1 MTNPKRG
8 EVELQFGDTK
18 YQGKINLDT
27 IMRIET
33 MLGSSIFKLTQQLS
47 EGLLS
52 TTEIIAILQPVL
64 KSSAEKPD
72 ENEIKNII
80 WTHGIANA
88 MRECGKVLTVGL
100 ASGDEGKEEL
110 KEQTT

>member
-8 EVELQFGDTK
+8 EVELQFGDKK

-33 MLGSSIFKLTQQLS
+33 MLGCSIFKLTQQLS

-52 TTEIIAILQPVL
+52 TTEIIAIIQPVL
-64 KSSAEKPD
+64 RSSSEKL
-72 ENEIKNII
+72 EEKQVKELV
-80 WTHGIANA
+80 WSYGIANA
-88 MRECGKVLTVGL
+88 MRECGKVLTLGL
-100 ASGDEGKEEL
+100 SSGDEGKEEL
-110 KEQTT
+110 EEQTT

>member
-8 EVELQFGDTK
+8 EVELQFGDKK

-33 MLGSSIFKLTQQLS
+33 MLGCSIFKLTQQLS

-52 TTEIIAILQPVL
+52 TSEILAIIQPVL
-64 KSSAEKPD
+64 KSSSEKL
-72 ENEIKNII
+72 EEKQVKELV
-80 WTHGIANA
+80 WKHGIANA
-88 MRECGKVLTVGL
+88 MRECGKVLTLGL
-100 ASGDEGKEEL
+100 SSGDEGKVELEEQ
-110 KEQTT
+110 KT